1 MTRRRPLQGKI
12 ERLVA
17 PVRGLRRYF
26 FLGVAGVLLFLIG
39 LVLSFQLFLKPMAD
53 RVAGEWNRLL
63 SQFMPSASIEDTN
76 HLLGGLLLFL
86 GILLGVKAWSDARNR
101 LLRNTDP
108 TLISGAFD
116 SYRHKQLLANGPK
129 IVAIGG
135 GTGLSTLLR
144 GLKQYTRNITAVVT
158 VTDDGGSSGR
168 LSREMGILPPG
179 DIRNCLVALADAE
192 RLMTDLFQHRFS
204 AASGSLSGHSV
215 GNLLLAGFLERA
227 GGDFDEAIE
236 MVGEVLSIRGRVVP
250 STKEKVHLK
259 ALMEDGR
266 EICGETAIV
275 DSGQRVRRVYIDPA
289 SPAAHP
295 DAIQAI
301 KEADV
306 VCIGPGSVFTSIIP
320 NLLVGGL
327 AEALEECEAPRVY
340 VCNVMTQVGESESFT
355 AAEHLVAVQANV
367 HGRVCDYVIVNTA
380 TPSTEIL
387 DRYKGSGQD
396 IVVPDVDRLR
406 SMGYRVITGDFMNET
421 DYVRHDAM
429 RVAAK
434 IVELVHT

>member
-1 MTRRRPLQGKI
+1 MF
-12 ERLVA
+12 LV
-17 PVRGLRRYF
+17 G
-26 FLGVAGVLLFLIG
+26 I
-39 LVLSFQLFLKPMAD
+39 VLSFQLILKPIAD
-53 RVAGEWNRLL
+53 RVAGSWNRLL
-63 SQFMPSASIEDTN
+63 SQFMPTAGIEDTN
-76 HLLGGLLLFL
+76 HLLGGLLMFL
-86 GILLGVKAWSDARNR
+86 GLLLGVKAWNDARNR

-108 TLISGAFD
+108 TLMSGAYD

-168 LSREMGILPPG
+168 LSREIGILPPG

-192 RLMTDLFQHRFS
+192 RVMTDLFQHRFS

-215 GNLLLAGFLERA
+215 GNLLLAGLLERA
-227 GGDFDEAIE
+227 GGDFDDAIE
-236 MVGEVLSIRGRVVP
+236 MVGEVLAIRGRVVP
-250 STKEKVHLK
+250 STKEHVHLK
-259 ALMEDGR
+259 ALMENGQ

-275 DSGQRVRRVYIDPA
+275 DSGMRVRRVYLEP
-289 SPAAHP
+289 SNPLAHP
-295 DAIQAI
+295 DAIRAI
-301 KEADV
+301 HEADV
-306 VCIGPGSVFTSIIP
+306 VCIGPGSVYTSIIP
-320 NLLVGGL
+320 NLLVGGI
-327 AEALEECEAPRVY
+327 AQALEECEAPRCY
-340 VCNVMTQVGESESFT
+340 VCNVMTQVGESDSFT

-367 HGRVCDYVIVNTA
+367 QGRVCDYVIVNTA
-380 TPSTEIL
+380 TPSQEIL
-387 DRYKGSGQD
+387 DRYKVSGQD

-406 SMGYRVITGDFMNET
+406 SMGYRVITGDFMNES

-434 IVELVHT
+434 IVELVGR